1 MEDVQITISALWVAV
16 MLSSLMGDV
25 LRFYE
30 PGIIKQII
38 AGEVEG
44 MQQTHRGLLVSAT
57 FMAIPIV
64 MVVLSMTL
72 NYNANRW
79 ANIIFSIFFFGFTLI
94 WLLVKPPPAY
104 KILLGSVGLVCNAL
118 IVWYAWKWPKQEG

>member
-1 MEDVQITISALWVAV
+1 MDPVTITISALWVAV

-30 PGIIKQII
+30 PGIIEQII

-44 MQQTHRGLLVSAT
+44 MKMTHKGLLTSSI

-64 MVVLSMTL
+64 MVILSLTL
-72 NYNANRW
+72 NYTANRW
-79 ANIIFSIFFFGFTLI
+79 ANIVLSIFFFGFTLT
-94 WLLVKPPPAY
+94 WLLIKPPPTY
-104 KILLGSVGLVCNAL
+104 KIFLGGLGLVFNAL
-118 IVWYAWKWPKQEG
+118 IVWYAWNWVLMG

>member
-1 MEDVQITISALWVAV
+1 MVDVTVKISVLWVAV

-30 PGIIKQII
+30 PGIIEQII
-38 AGEVEG
+38 TGEVEG
-44 MQQTHRGLLVSAT
+44 MQQTHKSLLLSAI
-57 FMAIPIV
+57 FMVIPIG

-72 NYNANRW
+72 TYNANRW

-104 KILLGSVGLVCNAL
+104 KIFLGSVGLVFNAL
-118 IVWYAWKWPKQEG
+118 IIWHAYMWK

>member
-44 MQQTHRGLLVSAT
+44 MQMTHKGLLVSAT
-57 FMAIPIV
+57 FMSIPIV

-94 WLLVKPPPAY
+94 WFLVKPPAAY
-104 KILLGSVGLVCNAL
+104 KILLGSIGLVCNAL
-118 IVWYAWKWPKQEG
+118 IVWYAWMWV

>member
-94 WLLVKPPPAY
+94 WLLVKHPPAY

-118 IVWYAWKWPKQEG
+118 IVWYAWKWI

>member
-38 AGEVEG
+38 AGEVE
-44 MQQTHRGLLVSAT
+44 
-57 FMAIPIV
+57 
-64 MVVLSMTL
+64 
-72 NYNANRW
+72 
-79 ANIIFSIFFFGFTLI
+79 
-94 WLLVKPPPAY
+94 
-104 KILLGSVGLVCNAL
+104 
-118 IVWYAWKWPKQEG
+118 

>member
-1 MEDVQITISALWVAV
+1 MEAVTIKISALWVAV

-25 LRFYE
+25 LHFFE
-30 PGIIKQII
+30 PGIIEQII
-38 AGEVEG
+38 AGEVDG
-44 MQQTHRGLLVSAT
+44 TQTTDKSLLLSAI

-64 MVVLSMTL
+64 MVVLSLTL
-72 NYNANRW
+72 NYKANRW

-104 KILLGSVGLVCNAL
+104 KIFLGSVGLVSNAL
-118 IVWYAWKWPKQEG
+118 IVWYAWNWV

>member
-1 MEDVQITISALWVAV
+1 MVDVMVKISALWVAV

-118 IVWYAWKWPKQEG
+118 IVWYAYMWK

>member
-118 IVWYAWKWPKQEG
+118 IVWYAWMWV

>member
-1 MEDVQITISALWVAV
+1 MVDVTVKISVLWVAV

-30 PGIIKQII
+30 PGIIEQII

-118 IVWYAWKWPKQEG
+118 IVWYAYMWK